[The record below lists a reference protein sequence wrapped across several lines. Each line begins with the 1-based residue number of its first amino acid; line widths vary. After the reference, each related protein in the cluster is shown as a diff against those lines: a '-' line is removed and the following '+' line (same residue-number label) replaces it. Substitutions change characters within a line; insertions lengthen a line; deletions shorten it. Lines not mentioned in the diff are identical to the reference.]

1 MSCSGA
7 KGLMNPLERFY
18 IQSHYHHNKLIPEH
32 NAIERN
38 PMYQPVFDLHITSR
52 QKVT

>member
-1 MSCSGA
+1 MA

-18 IQSHYHHNKLIPEH
+18 IQSHYHHNILIPEH
-32 NAIERN
+32 NTVARN
-38 PMYQPVFDLHITSR
+38 PMNQLLFDLHITSR